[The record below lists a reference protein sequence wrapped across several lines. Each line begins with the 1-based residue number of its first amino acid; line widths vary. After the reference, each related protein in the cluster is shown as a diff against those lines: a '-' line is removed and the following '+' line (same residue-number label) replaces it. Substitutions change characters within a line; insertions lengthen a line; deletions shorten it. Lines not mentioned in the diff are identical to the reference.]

1 MWVLEKEDWAV
12 PLSRVALGEHN
23 IPGKRTGSPEA
34 HPTLGSQNVELLA
47 KGRIHRL
54 QEGWN
59 VTSGVLSAGPGP
71 LYQPP
76 TSCATLGQLRN
87 PSAPQS
93 PDFKGRV
100 K

>member
-1 MWVLEKEDWAV
+1 MWVLEREDWAV

-59 VTSGVLSAGPGP
+59 VTSWGAQCWAWPPPPASHELCDFGPVTEP
-71 LYQPP
+71 LC
-76 TSCATLGQLRN
+76 TSVSRFQR
-87 PSAPQS
+87 
-93 PDFKGRV
+93 
-100 K
+100 